1 MASLKDLNE
10 VKASME
16 GLLNFR
22 DMCDDHPVGLIAMNG
37 HLKLMELLFHTD
49 FDFHQRGFYNPFK
62 VACEEGSTEIV
73 KLMVNSFKEF
83 GIELLM
89 PEISMEILVLCMLAW
104 KATQKL

>member
-49 FDFHQRGFYNPFK
+49 FDFHQKRFLQSLQGSLRRRQHRN
-62 VACEEGSTEIV
+62 CEIDGQFIQR
-73 KLMVNSFKEF
+73 
-83 GIELLM
+83 I
-89 PEISMEILVLCMLAW
+89 W
-104 KATQKL
+104 Y

>member
-49 FDFHQRGFYNPFK
+49 FDFHQRGF
-62 VACEEGSTEIV
+62 
-73 KLMVNSFKEF
+73 
-83 GIELLM
+83 
-89 PEISMEILVLCMLAW
+89 
-104 KATQKL
+104 